1 MGVSIPSG
9 PKYYNKLVEKELEI
23 YKREVE
29 DKFKNSY
36 MNNTYQ
42 FPWK

>member
-1 MGVSIPSG
+1 MIHKG
-9 PKYYNKLVEKELEI
+9 PKFFNKLVEKELEI
-23 YKREVE
+23 YKLEVE

-42 FPWK
+42 FP